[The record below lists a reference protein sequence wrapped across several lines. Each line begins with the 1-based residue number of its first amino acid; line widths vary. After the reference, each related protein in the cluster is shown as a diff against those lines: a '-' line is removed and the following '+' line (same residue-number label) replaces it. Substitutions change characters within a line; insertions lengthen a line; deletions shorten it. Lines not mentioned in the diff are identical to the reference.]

1 MTTSIET
8 RIRPEDSPRGSV
20 EFEAL
25 LDELHK
31 LSHPACPDVDWFK
44 VEQLCLTL
52 FRRYG
57 AQLQTVAYYTLARS
71 RLYGLPGMAQGVEL
85 IETLVRSGSNPCP
98 SQASAR
104 AEILAWLFTQ
114 LQPLLRSLAVS
125 ASVLPEL
132 AHLNTTIE
140 RLHEI
145 LLTQSQGP
153 VIALQ
158 ALHQQLGRSMTRLEK
173 NACADSPPHLT
184 EELRSRVSVS
194 PSLAM
199 PVILLPTAVTAQVCA
214 APARRRRRRIILWI
228 FIVTMIAASI
238 GLSFRWTW
246 LNRLVG
252 DGYSALAGGL
262 QTQHISADPVHLD
275 SLLLFDAGSAKL
287 KAGSTKVLINALASI
302 KARPDWLIVITGH
315 SDGTGDAK
323 QNLQLSR
330 ARAAA
335 VRDWMQGMGD
345 LPEKCFAVRGAA
357 ASEPAASNA
366 SADGRA
372 ANRRVDIRLVPQ
384 IGACVQ

>member
-1 MTTSIET
+1 MKTLFET
-8 RIRPEDSPRGSV
+8 RIVPGDHPRASV

-25 LDELHK
+25 LEELSK
-31 LSHPACPDVDWFK
+31 LSHPACPDVDWSK

-71 RLYGLPGMAQGVEL
+71 RLYGLPGMTQGVEL
-85 IETLVRSGSNPCP
+85 IETLVCNGSGLCP
-98 SQASAR
+98 SQAPVR
-104 AEILAWLFTQ
+104 AEILVWLFTQ

-125 ASVLPEL
+125 ASDLSEL
-132 AHLNTTIE
+132 ARLNTTLE
-140 RLHEI
+140 RLHET
-145 LLTQSQGP
+145 LLPQTQGP

-173 NACADSPPHLT
+173 NACADSPSQLT
-184 EELRSRVSVS
+184 AGVRSPASVS
-194 PSLAM
+194 HSLAM
-199 PVILLPTAVTAQVCA
+199 PVILIPTAATPEIPA
-214 APARRRRRRIILWI
+214 APIRQRKRRIILWI
-228 FIVTMIAASI
+228 FIVIMIATSI
-238 GLSFRWTW
+238 GLSSSRTW
-246 LNRLVG
+246 LTGLVG
-252 DGYSALAGGL
+252 DGYSILAGST
-262 QTQHISADPVHLD
+262 QTQHASAAPVQLD

-315 SDGTGDAK
+315 SDGTGDAM

-330 ARAAA
+330 ARASA

-357 ASEPAASNA
+357 ATEPAASNE